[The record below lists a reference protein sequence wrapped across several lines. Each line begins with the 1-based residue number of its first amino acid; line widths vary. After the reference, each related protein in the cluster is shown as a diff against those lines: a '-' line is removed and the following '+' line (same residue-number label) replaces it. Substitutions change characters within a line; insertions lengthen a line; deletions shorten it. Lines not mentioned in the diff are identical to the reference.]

1 MTKRTVFSRASRAA
15 LLSAALSLVVGALPV
30 HAASAVAIEARALVG
45 GRYEIGGWL
54 AVAVT
59 LVNPGAP
66 TDGHLSAETDGGIV
80 RRYVE
85 LPAGARKVVTLYVE
99 PEAFQREVR
108 VTYTEPNG
116 SVNAT
121 TEVRVL
127 EQSADQV
134 AIVGDATG
142 ALRPQLLGREQ
153 SSRPEPMSLTIFDI
167 PERPE
172 PLDGLAAL
180 VWAGDSAAL
189 SDAQRGS
196 IERWVADG
204 GQLVVIGGPDWQA
217 RTAAF
222 GDLLPLEGLVATDN
236 TEQEALGPW
245 TGDAEAPLATATT
258 STGSLR
264 EDARAIVS
272 ADDGTILAS
281 LRPFGA
287 GQVVLFGSDLATDAF
302 RTWEGS
308 PRLWERLLPS
318 NAALEGFFGG
328 GFPPGEELQSS
339 MTGALG
345 TLPTLQVPPA
355 ELLLAVIVGYILLI
369 GPVSYFV
376 LRRVDR
382 RELAWVT
389 APILILLFSACSY
402 GIGRTL
408 KGSDVVVNQVS
419 VVRTSPTGAALTE
432 TYAGIFSPDRST
444 YDLTVDADALMGALN
459 PGSFE
464 GDPQVGSRV
473 GDVVVEQGQP
483 AHLRDLSIGAFGFAG
498 VVASGLVEFE
508 PALSVT
514 WAPSGGDVIGTV
526 TNSSD
531 TTLSDVA
538 YVSTAGGERI
548 GDIAP
553 GASVEFT
560 IPGSNFNGS
569 SASDQVYGF
578 GGFGENTEG
587 QRLIALRRQVID
599 GLVGYGGWSGIG
611 VDVGRSLGARGPYL
625 IGWRDADGPM
635 PVAVDGLNA
644 RRHLQT
650 VEVLSVRPTIGFGE
664 VTVAPHRMS
673 VSVTEVT
680 GDVQAMEPGYVA
692 ISDGSVTFSI
702 ALPLEAS
709 GLEATA
715 VEIIVGPDASVV
727 VDPGNVGGF
736 WPAGFT
742 VEVRNPATGEWT
754 LLGDL
759 GEQASFEIAD
769 PSTVMSATG
778 LINVRITGAG
788 DPDFGQT
795 GVFATASVSGVLDR

>member
-1 MTKRTVFSRASRAA
+1 MTKRTVFRRASRVAM
-15 LLSAALSLVVGALPV
+15 LSAALSLVVGALPV
-30 HAASAVAIEARALVG
+30 HAASAVEIEARALVG

-66 TDGHLSAETDGGIV
+66 TDGYLSAETESGVV

-85 LPAGARKVVTLYVE
+85 MPAGARKVVTLYVE

-108 VTYTEPNG
+108 VSYAEPNG
-116 SVNAT
+116 TVNAD

-134 AIVGDATG
+134 AIVGDTTG
-142 ALRPQLLGREQ
+142 ALRPQLLGTEQ
-153 SSRPEPMSLTIFDI
+153 STRPEPISLPIFEI

-172 PLDGLAAL
+172 PLDGLAAI

-222 GDLLPLEGLVATDN
+222 GDLLPLDGLVANDD

-245 TGDAEAPLATATT
+245 TGATEAPLATATT

-264 EDARAIVS
+264 DEARAIVT

-302 RTWEGS
+302 RAWEGS

-328 GFPPGEELQSS
+328 GFPPGEELLSS

-345 TLPTLQVPPA
+345 SLPTLQVPPA

-369 GPVSYFV
+369 GPVSYVV

-402 GIGRTL
+402 GIGRSL

-419 VVRTSPTGAALTE
+419 VVRTSPTGAALAE
-432 TYAGIFSPDRST
+432 TYAGIFSPDRTT

-459 PGSFE
+459 PAPFDGR
-464 GDPQVGSRV
+464 QVGSRV

-483 AHLRDLSIGAFGFAG
+483 AHLRDLAIGAFGFAG
-498 VVASGLVEFE
+498 VVASGLVDVE

-514 WAPSGGDVIGTV
+514 WASSGGDMIGTV

-538 YVSTAGGERI
+538 YISSSGGERI

-560 IPGSNFNGS
+560 IPGRNFNGS

-599 GLVGYGGWSGIG
+599 ALVGYGGWGGLDGG
-611 VDVGRSLGARGPYL
+611 VSLGARGPYL
-625 IGWRDADGPM
+625 IGWREADGPM
-635 PVAVDGLNA
+635 PIAVDGLDA
-644 RRHLQT
+644 RRHLQS
-650 VEVLSVRPTIGFGE
+650 VEVLSVRPTFGFGE
-664 VTVAPHRMS
+664 VTVPAHRMS
-673 VSVTEVT
+673 VSVTDVV
-680 GDVQAMEPGYVA
+680 GDVQAMEPGFIA
-692 ISDGSVTFSI
+692 LNDGSVTFSI

-709 GLEATA
+709 GLQASA

-727 VDPGNVGGF
+727 IDPGNVGGF
-736 WPAGFT
+736 WPAGFS
-742 VEVRNPATGEWT
+742 VEVRNPATGEWS

-759 GEQASFEIAD
+759 SERASFKIDDA
-769 PSTVMSATG
+769 STVMSAAG
-778 LINVRITGAG
+778 IIEVRITGAG

-795 GVFATASVSGVLDR
+795 GVYATASVSGVLDR

>member
-1 MTKRTVFSRASRAA
+1 
-15 LLSAALSLVVGALPV
+15 V
-30 HAASAVAIEARALVG
+30 HAASSVEIEARALVG

-59 LVNPGAP
+59 LANPGAP
-66 TDGHLSAETDGGIV
+66 TDGYLSAETDGGLV

-85 LPAGARKVVTLYVE
+85 MPAGARKVVTLYVE

-116 SVNAT
+116 AVNAA

-127 EQSADQV
+127 EQSGDQV
-134 AIVGDATG
+134 AIVGDSTG
-142 ALRPQLLGREQ
+142 ALRPQLLGAEH
-153 SSRPEPMSLTIFDI
+153 SSRPEPISLTISEI

-189 SDAQRGS
+189 TDAQRGS

-217 RTAAF
+217 RTAGF
-222 GDLLPLEGLVATDN
+222 VDLLPLEGLVANDATD
-236 TEQEALGPW
+236 QAALGPW
-245 TGDAEAPLATATT
+245 TGETEAPLETATT
-258 STGSLR
+258 STGTLR
-264 EDARAIVS
+264 DDARAIVS
-272 ADDGTILAS
+272 AEDGSILAS

-308 PRLWERLLPS
+308 SRLWDRLLPS

-328 GFPPGEELQSS
+328 GLPPRDELQNS
-339 MTGALG
+339 MSGALSS
-345 TLPTLQVPPA
+345 LPTLQVPPA

-408 KGSDVVVNQVS
+408 KGSDVILNQVS
-419 VVRTSPTGAALTE
+419 VVRTSPTGAALAE
-432 TYAGIFSPDRST
+432 TYVGIFSPDRST
-444 YDLTVDADALMGALN
+444 YDLTVDADALIGALN
-459 PGSFE
+459 PASFE
-464 GDPQVGSRV
+464 GDPRAGSRV
-473 GDVVVEQGQP
+473 GDVVVDQGQP

-498 VVASGLVEFE
+498 VMASGLVDVE

-514 WAPSGGDVIGTV
+514 WASTGGEVIGTV

-531 TTLSDVA
+531 TTLADVA
-538 YVSTAGGERI
+538 YISTAGGERI

-560 IPGSNFNGS
+560 LPGRNFNGS

-578 GGFGENTEG
+578 GGFGENSES
-587 QRLIALRRQVID
+587 QRLMALRRQVID
-599 GLVGYGGWSGIG
+599 ALVGYGGWAGIG

-625 IGWRDADGPM
+625 IGWHEADGPM
-635 PVAVDGLNA
+635 PIEVDGLSA
-644 RRHLQT
+644 RRHLQS

-664 VTVAPHRMS
+664 VTVAPHQMS

-680 GDVQAMEPGYVA
+680 GDVQSMEPGFIA
-692 ISDGSVTFSI
+692 LADGSVTFSI
-702 ALPLEAS
+702 ALPLEVS
-709 GLEATA
+709 GLEASG
-715 VEIIVGPDASVV
+715 VEIIVGPDATVV
-727 VDPGNVGGF
+727 IDPGNVGGF

-742 VEVRNPATGEWT
+742 VEVRNPVSGEWT

-759 GEQASFEIAD
+759 SERASFEIDD
-769 PSTVMSATG
+769 PSTVMTAAG
-778 LINVRITGAG
+778 LIEVRITGAG
-788 DPDFGQT
+788 DPNFGQT
-795 GVFATASVSGVLDR
+795 GVFATASVSGVLER

>member
-1 MTKRTVFSRASRAA
+1 
-15 LLSAALSLVVGALPV
+15 
-30 HAASAVAIEARALVG
+30 
-45 GRYEIGGWL
+45 
-54 AVAVT
+54 
-59 LVNPGAP
+59 
-66 TDGHLSAETDGGIV
+66 
-80 RRYVE
+80 
-85 LPAGARKVVTLYVE
+85 
-99 PEAFQREVR
+99 
-108 VTYTEPNG
+108 
-116 SVNAT
+116 
-121 TEVRVL
+121 
-127 EQSADQV
+127 
-134 AIVGDATG
+134 
-142 ALRPQLLGREQ
+142 
-153 SSRPEPMSLTIFDI
+153 
-167 PERPE
+167 
-172 PLDGLAAL
+172 
-180 VWAGDSAAL
+180 
-189 SDAQRGS
+189 
-196 IERWVADG
+196 
-204 GQLVVIGGPDWQA
+204 
-217 RTAAF
+217 
-222 GDLLPLEGLVATDN
+222 
-236 TEQEALGPW
+236 
-245 TGDAEAPLATATT
+245 
-258 STGSLR
+258 
-264 EDARAIVS
+264 
-272 ADDGTILAS
+272 
-281 LRPFGA
+281 
-287 GQVVLFGSDLATDAF
+287 
-302 RTWEGS
+302 
-308 PRLWERLLPS
+308 
-318 NAALEGFFGG
+318 
-328 GFPPGEELQSS
+328 

-402 GIGRTL
+402 GIGRSL

-419 VVRTSPTGAALTE
+419 VVRTSPSGAALAE
-432 TYAGIFSPDRST
+432 TYAGIFSPDRTT

-459 PGSFE
+459 PAPFD
-464 GDPQVGSRV
+464 DPLGGSRV

-483 AHLRDLSIGAFGFAG
+483 AHLRDLAIGAFGFAG
-498 VVASGLVEFE
+498 VVASGLVDVE

-514 WAPSGGDVIGTV
+514 WASTGGDVIGTV

-578 GGFGENTEG
+578 GGFGENSEA

-599 GLVGYGGWSGIG
+599 ALVGYGGWGGIG
-611 VDVGRSLGARGPYL
+611 IDVGRSLGARGPYL
-625 IGWRDADGPM
+625 IGWREADGPM
-635 PVAVDGLNA
+635 PIAVDGLEA
-644 RRHLQT
+644 RRHLQS
-650 VEVLSVRPTIGFGE
+650 VEVLSVRPTFGFGE
-664 VTVAPHRMS
+664 VTVPAHRMS
-673 VSVTEVT
+673 VSVTDVT
-680 GDVQAMEPGYVA
+680 GDVQAMEPGFIA

-709 GLEATA
+709 GLEASA
-715 VEIIVGPDASVV
+715 VEIIVGPDATVV
-727 VDPGNVGGF
+727 MDPGNLGGF

-759 GEQASFEIAD
+759 SEQASFDIAD
-769 PSTVMSATG
+769 PATVMSAAG
-778 LINVRITGAG
+778 LIEVRITGAG